1 MMSEQKQKQTE
12 KSALPPFF
20 FSSSSTSSSLYLI
33 NIHCIWSFFVF
44 PGGHPRR
51 RNHPSISADL
61 FETHEGTH
69 ILQVRER
76 EKEKKEEEKKRKKKK
91 EKKRKE
97 ALPSVSHPLLSFLN
111 TASSDRLS
119 CFIVLFLPVTDFFFF
134 FFGFWFVDVFH
145 FIIIITTSSSA

>member
-1 MMSEQKQKQTE
+1 MLGIMQERKHIFLLSIFYFYIILAQECTWLFYNEPCSTLIFKRITLLWCQNKGKNKQK
-12 KSALPPFF
+12 KAPSPFF
-20 FSSSSTSSSLYLI
+20 SFLLLLPFPVCTWCY

-76 EKEKKEEEKKRKKKK
+76 EKGVKQRGKK
-91 EKKRKE
+91 
-97 ALPSVSHPLLSFLN
+97 
-111 TASSDRLS
+111 
-119 CFIVLFLPVTDFFFF
+119 
-134 FFGFWFVDVFH
+134 
-145 FIIIITTSSSA
+145 